1 SPEEFRS
8 SILLAL
14 AFGAK
19 GIQIWKFA
27 TDLNPIY
34 IGWTSCPFVYWKCL
48 AESLSTNYRLYPLGQ
63 VIKDNIAP
71 RLRGK
76 LGNTLLKLKYT
87 GNFIKRRYF
96 IPTTELFPGPDSF
109 QYLTVGLYEAD
120 NKNINWHIGFLV
132 DSTDTTY
139 NKFFLLTNL
148 LTEAQRSIR
157 IDLTKPVAG
166 FNNYRF
172 RNVEPQYNFDTTY
185 QNTFTATL
193 NFPAG
198 EGYLYQVALW
208 LSMAANLH
216 STTQ

>member
-1 SPEEFRS
+1 MRS
-8 SILLAL
+8 
-14 AFGAK
+14 
-19 GIQIWKFA
+19 
-27 TDLNPIY
+27 
-34 IGWTSCPFVYWKCL
+34 
-48 AESLSTNYRLYPLGQ
+48 
-63 VIKDNIAP
+63 
-71 RLRGK
+71 K

-87 GNFIKRRYF
+87 GDFIQRRYF

-109 QYLTVGLYEAD
+109 QYLTVGLYEAN

-139 NKFFLLTNL
+139 NKFFLMTNL

-172 RNVEPQYNFDTTY
+172 RNVESQYNFDTTY
-185 QNTFTATL
+185 QNTFTTTL

-198 EGYLYQVALW
+198 EGYLYQVAPVVKYGGKLAFNDTIKSNTTLFDDMTIHRFNNNNFRQTRTKSDLRRLFCESS
-208 LSMAANLH
+208 LSTFRKCSFKFINSIEH
-216 STTQ
+216 NQV